1 MVSPY
6 KNFTF
11 QLTWK
16 GRCIAGFSGLVAS
29 RLRVDFVEWKMSP
42 EPSVVMELPEYSQYH
57 AISLEHGL
65 ADNGKFLTWVRRWL
79 PTPNA
84 KSRGGAKSREDFSLK
99 MVSKAGTPIVFFK
112 IKNAWVREFQAL
124 PNLPAKGNDVAIDV
138 LTLECEEMKPRKSD
152 RDSSKKK
159 KPSSTSKKS

>member
-1 MVSPY
+1 MSSPY

-29 RLRVDFVEWKMSP
+29 RLRVDFVEWKLSP

-57 AISLEHGL
+57 AVSLEHGL
-65 ADNGKFLTWVRRWL
+65 AEKGNFLAWVERWL
-79 PTPNA
+79 PKRNA
-84 KSRGGAKSREDFSLK
+84 KSRSGTKSREDFSLK
-99 MVSKAGTPIVFFK
+99 MISKAGTPIVFFK

-124 PNLPAKGNDVAIDV
+124 PNLPDKGKDVAIDV
-138 LTLECEEMKPRKSD
+138 LTLECEEMKTRTSD
-152 RDSSKKK
+152 PDSSKKK
-159 KPSSTSKKS
+159 KTSSTSKK

>member
-1 MVSPY
+1 MPSPY
-6 KNFTF
+6 RHFTF

-65 ADNGKFLTWVRRWL
+65 AENGKFLTWVRRWH
-79 PTPNA
+79 PVPNT
-84 KSRGGAKSREDFSLK
+84 KSRGGTKSREDFSLK
-99 MVSKAGTPIVFFK
+99 MVSKAGTPIVSFK

-124 PNLPAKGNDVAIDV
+124 PSLPAKGNDVAIDV
-138 LTLECEEMKPRKSD
+138 LTLECEEMKTGKSD
-152 RDSSKKK
+152 RNSSKRKK
-159 KPSSTSKKS
+159 ISSTSKKK